1 LAPAHP
7 VVAGCRRFPKRY
19 ETDNGARPAAASTN
33 KHENNAMTE
42 QSVGDLSHAWL
53 KSLQG
58 NITNSPRTVADV
70 VAEVIKIAKEADHL
84 ARELPSIKADDASVA
99 GLLHRA
105 AVHFR
110 DLHTAIATATSSI
123 SDDLKRQLGIDPK
136 KATP

>member
-1 LAPAHP
+1 
-7 VVAGCRRFPKRY
+7 
-19 ETDNGARPAAASTN
+19 
-33 KHENNAMTE
+33 MTR

-53 KSLQG
+53 QSLQG
-58 NITNSPRTVADV
+58 NITHSPRTVADLI
-70 VAEVIKIAKEADHL
+70 AEVIKLAKEADRL

-110 DLHTAIATATSSI
+110 DLHTAIATATASM
-123 SDDLKRQLGIDPK
+123 SDDLKTQLGIDLK